1 MSIVFT
7 YDDVINMQVF
17 IGKGFGYRERSLFM
31 GVNSCFGPRR
41 TNIPHATPNYGP
53 GQSKF

>member
-31 GVNSCFGPRR
+31 GVNYCFGPRR
-41 TNIPHATPNYGP
+41 TNIPHLTPKYVP
-53 GQSKF
+53 G

>member
-31 GVNSCFGPRR
+31 GVNYCFGPRR
-41 TNIPHATPNYGP
+41 TNIPHATPNYWP
-53 GQSKF
+53 GQSKL